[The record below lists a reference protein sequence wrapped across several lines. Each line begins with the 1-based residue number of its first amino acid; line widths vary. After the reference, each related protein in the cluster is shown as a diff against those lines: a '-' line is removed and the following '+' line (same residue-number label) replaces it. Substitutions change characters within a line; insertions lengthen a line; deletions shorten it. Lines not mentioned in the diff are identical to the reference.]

1 MTIIQADS
9 YSLLPD
15 IPDNSFDAVVTDYV
29 YGTVFPLEELIRV
42 CSGNI
47 ITFCA
52 SEDHPFDPSEIAY
65 WIKTP
70 STKNYSK
77 HLGRFVEKIYI
88 YRQGSTFN
96 TLHWSQMT
104 GVYNDLVIEAEGH
117 QWRKPL
123 SLVERLIRIYTNKSD
138 IVFDPFVGSG
148 TTLQASYNL
157 GRRFVGID
165 CDPEWVTYCKSLETN
180 YERANISNPRHSK

>member
-1 MTIIQADS
+1 MKLLLADADKWLQTAETHS
-9 YSLLPD
+9 VQTV
-15 IPDNSFDAVVTDYV
+15 ITDYV
-29 YGTVFPLEELIRV
+29 YGSRFPIADLIRV

-52 SEDHPFDPSEIAY
+52 SEDHPFEPAEIAY

-77 HLGRFVEKIYI
+77 KLGRFVEKIYI
-88 YRQGSTFN
+88 YRQGKTFN
-96 TLHWSQMT
+96 RLHWSQMT

-123 SLVERLIRIYTNKSD
+123 SLVERLVRIYSNEGD
-138 IVFDPFVGSG
+138 IILDPYMGSG
-148 TTLQASYNL
+148 TTLQAALNL
-157 GRRFVGID
+157 KRDFIGLDID
-165 CDPEWVTYCKSLETN
+165 PVWVAYCMDLIPDGKEK
-180 YERANISNPRHSK
+180 R